1 MARPLEAPEDLFWS
15 VKVLVAQLCL
25 TLCDPIDCSLSG
37 SSVHQILQAR
47 ILELVAIP
55 FSRGSSCPGSP
66 ALKADF
72 FFPSEDWRKG
82 FVPGLSPWLADDHLL
97 PASLHVIFPLPMF
110 VFCLQISPDY
120 MVTSHIGSVPT
131 LMTSF

>member
-1 MARPLEAPEDLFWS
+1 MKTTEKYTDCKYTAQWDSQTEHTHLTGTQIKKLSMARPLEAPEDLFWS

-55 FSRGSSCPGSP
+55 FSRGSSWPRDRTWVSCTAG
-66 ALKADF
+66 
-72 FFPSEDWRKG
+72 G
-82 FVPGLSPWLADDHLL
+82 FYVLWATHANG
-97 PASLHVIFPLPMF
+97 I
-110 VFCLQISPDY
+110 
-120 MVTSHIGSVPT
+120 
-131 LMTSF
+131 